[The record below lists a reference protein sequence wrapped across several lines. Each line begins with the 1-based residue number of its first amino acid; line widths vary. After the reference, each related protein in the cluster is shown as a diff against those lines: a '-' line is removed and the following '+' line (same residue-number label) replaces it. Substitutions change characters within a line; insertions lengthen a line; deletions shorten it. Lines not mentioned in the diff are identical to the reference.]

1 MSDLQY
7 LLALNSLS
15 EVGPVTAGR
24 LLAALGTPEN
34 IFRMSAAELGQVE
47 KVSARKAGEI
57 AGFSNWAAVEREI
70 EKAEKNNIKLVPYG
84 DDLYPEGLRHINSSP
99 LVLYI
104 KGDLSE
110 TDKYAVAV
118 VGSRKV
124 TDYGRQVSDRL
135 SRELSAAG
143 LTIVSGMAMGVD
155 TVSHRGALKAKGR
168 TLAVLGSGID
178 VPYPA
183 SNRELMDSIA
193 ASGAVIS
200 EFPFGTAPLRENFP
214 RRNRIISALSL
225 GVIVVEGMPGSGSLI
240 TVKYALE
247 QGKEVF
253 AVPGHVYS
261 RNSMGPNGLIKKGAK
276 LVESAEDVIEE
287 LSLQIKGIIREE
299 KGRQEKPLPGMSGE
313 ESLICGCLNNE
324 PKHIDDILRGLDLTT
339 GRALSAL
346 MALEL
351 RGIVRQA
358 EGKMFSLT

>member
-15 EVGPVTAGR
+15 EVGPVTTRR
-24 LLAALGTPEN
+24 LLAAFGTPEN
-34 IFRMSAAELGQVE
+34 IFRMSADELGRVE
-47 KVSARKAGEI
+47 KVSAKKAREI
-57 AGFSNWAAVEREI
+57 AGFRNWAAVEREI
-70 EKAEKNNIKLVPYG
+70 EKADKDNIKLVPYG
-84 DDLYPEGLRHINSSP
+84 DDRYPEGLSHINASP

-104 KGDLSE
+104 KGNIRE
-110 TDKYAVAV
+110 VDKYAVAI

-124 TDYGRQVSDRL
+124 TEYGRQVSDRL
-135 SRELSAAG
+135 SQELSAAG

-155 TVSHRGALKAKGR
+155 TISHRGALKAKGR

-183 SNRELMDSIA
+183 SNRELIDSIA

-225 GVIVVEGMPGSGSLI
+225 GVIVVEGVPGSGSLI

-253 AVPGHVYS
+253 AVPGNIYS
-261 RNSMGPNGLIKKGAK
+261 SNSMGPNGLIKKGAK
-276 LVESAEDVIEE
+276 LVERAEDVIEE
-287 LSLQIKGIIREE
+287 LSLQIKGIIRENE
-299 KGRQEKPLPGMSGE
+299 RQHEKPLPRMSRD
-313 ESLICGCLNNE
+313 ESLIYDCLKNE
-324 PKHIDDILRGLDLTT
+324 PRHIDVIVRGIQMPT
-339 GRALSAL
+339 GRALSTL
-346 MALEL
+346 TALEL

-358 EGKMFSLT
+358 EGKMFSLN